1 MRCPFCGVE
10 NTKVIDSRDAA
21 DGYQIRRR
29 RECVSCKERFT
40 TFEAAELLVPY
51 VVKNNGV
58 REPFNPAKLRSSLMK
73 ALEKRPVNA
82 EELEKAITRITL
94 TLQATGEREVP
105 SKMIGSLA
113 MEALKELDK
122 VAYIRFASV
131 YLSFEDVTEF
141 SAEIE
146 KLSEK

>member
-40 TFEAAELLVPY
+40 TFESAELLVPF
-51 VVKNNGV
+51 VIKNNSV

-131 YLSFEDVTEF
+131 YLSFDDVKEF
-141 SAEIE
+141 SEEIE
-146 KLSEK
+146 KLSDK